1 MINIDNQQMI
11 RENLS
16 NKKILK
22 AIIADLYEDK
32 KVKNLMS
39 LAVDLGIEEEIAKKT
54 SLTKQEAYRIAQI
67 FHYEYGTN
75 TEDAIVAVYQWADI
89 FGVGYEND
97 DLFFTAKELIS
108 ANIDFGD
115 WKQLKDDVFNVLS
128 YAYVL
133 SDNTERDEIVKNAEQ
148 LFDEINVEDNL
159 IMRIVKIDEHDFLE
173 KNIDRLFPG
182 VYAIV
187 DKAIKEQNIEIINI
201 KCYTY
206 IKIMKLLIATILY
219 RNKKI
224 YQSLYLILI
233 TAMFYAD
240 KYKLDKVGFKDK
252 AIDEI
257 VSFPSFEDVI
267 LHSDECEEM
276 EYCDLAINEV
286 NKKGKKLFDIVKRGT
301 LTGKIERITQD
312 LSSVYDEY
320 LANNLEI
327 NVVGST
333 THGG

>member
-1 MINIDNQQMI
+1 MFGKKGKYNENNVALSFDEVANANQARI
-11 RENLS
+11 RE
-16 NKKILK
+16 
-22 AIIADLYEDK
+22 
-32 KVKNLMS
+32 
-39 LAVDLGIEEEIAKKT
+39 
-54 SLTKQEAYRIAQI
+54 
-67 FHYEYGTN
+67 
-75 TEDAIVAVYQWADI
+75 
-89 FGVGYEND
+89 
-97 DLFFTAKELIS
+97 LIQ
-108 ANIDFGD
+108 G
-115 WKQLKDDVFNVLS
+115 
-128 YAYVL
+128 
-133 SDNTERDEIVKNAEQ
+133 
-148 LFDEINVEDNL
+148 
-159 IMRIVKIDEHDFLE
+159 
-173 KNIDRLFPG
+173 KNI
-182 VYAIV
+182 VYIYHNQVDAIV

-286 NKKGKKLFDIVKRGT
+286 NKKGKKLFDNVKRGT
-301 LTGKIERITQD
+301 LTGEIERITQD

-320 LANNLEI
+320 LVNNLEI
-327 NVVGST
+327 KVVDST
-333 THGG
+333 IHGR

>member
-1 MINIDNQQMI
+1 MFGKKGKYNENNVALSFDEVANANQARI
-11 RENLS
+11 RE
-16 NKKILK
+16 
-22 AIIADLYEDK
+22 
-32 KVKNLMS
+32 
-39 LAVDLGIEEEIAKKT
+39 
-54 SLTKQEAYRIAQI
+54 
-67 FHYEYGTN
+67 
-75 TEDAIVAVYQWADI
+75 
-89 FGVGYEND
+89 
-97 DLFFTAKELIS
+97 LIQ
-108 ANIDFGD
+108 G
-115 WKQLKDDVFNVLS
+115 
-128 YAYVL
+128 
-133 SDNTERDEIVKNAEQ
+133 
-148 LFDEINVEDNL
+148 
-159 IMRIVKIDEHDFLE
+159 
-173 KNIDRLFPG
+173 KNI
-182 VYAIV
+182 VYIYHNQVDAIV

-301 LTGKIERITQD
+301 LTGEIERITQD

-320 LANNLEI
+320 LVNNLEI
-327 NVVGST
+327 KVVDST
-333 THGG
+333 IHGR